1 MGWNHKIWLL
11 PTQSIIIKAYE
22 IIDQLQDLL
31 CLQIQ
36 DKLSVDTTCIENYKI
51 DVITSLDYT
60 CS

>member
-11 PTQSIIIKAYE
+11 PTQGIIIKAYE
-22 IIDQLQDLL
+22 IIYKLQDPL

-51 DVITSLDYT
+51 AVITTLDYT

>member
-22 IIDQLQDLL
+22 IIDQLQDPL

-36 DKLSVDTTCIENYKI
+36 DKLSVDTTHIENYKI

-60 CS
+60 CR